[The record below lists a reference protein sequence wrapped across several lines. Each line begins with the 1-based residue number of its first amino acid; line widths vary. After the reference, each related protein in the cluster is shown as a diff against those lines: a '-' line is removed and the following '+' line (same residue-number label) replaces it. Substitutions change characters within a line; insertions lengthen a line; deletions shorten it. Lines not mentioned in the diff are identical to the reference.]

1 MTITCQKCNLGHNPY
16 CNNMKGIGNST
27 NPTYMI
33 VSDWVRHAWVANGRI
48 FSGPVRQ
55 ETLNT
60 LKEAEIDIKDCY
72 FTSLVKCPTI
82 KGEKLFGKAK
92 EGKPKK
98 ENIDCCKDILEQEIN
113 RMKPKVIIALGDL
126 TFNFF
131 FPKLKLAEKRC
142 QVLYHGQYKCYVIG
156 IYHLETMTLTAEF
169 DRIIVKAFKQ
179 AKDAVCNPDKIFH
192 PVQPKYVQI
201 LTVDGLKKVLE
212 RVKNVECFSYDVEA
226 SSLNQREAKLLS
238 IGISWKVNTGVSF
251 PIYVK
256 DEDKCKTILD
266 EANKKLTKDL
276 SKEEKQKVR
285 LEVKKV
291 EKEIGQNPPLK
302 SYWGDRHDEVMGII
316 KEIFAVPCKKG
327 GHNIDYDNKVLYY
340 NGIEVNNVTFDTML
354 MHHMLDEER
363 PKDLDYLSWVDT
375 DKGGYKMAKEVYLD
389 TVNSNFAH
397 IPLNVLLNYNAG
409 DADTTLELYHKYK
422 PMIISEGMAHEFSQV
437 RMPLLLE
444 LIKVSIT
451 GMKVNANYL
460 INVKKELKENIK
472 KSEDNIK
479 KFLIK
484 YYPKVQ
490 IIQESNEK
498 GKDPLTKYF
507 NIKSSADLKELLYEK
522 MKAPKTILTES
533 GEPST
538 NEAALIKLSKKY
550 DIIKDILDHRK
561 NTKFLDTYTDGI
573 LKLCDANGRV
583 HANFNLTGTSS
594 QRLSCDSPNLQNI
607 PREST
612 IKKIFIPEKGYGI
625 MEVDFSQ
632 QELRCLAFLSG
643 DPAMC
648 DAYANEKDLHMEL
661 AKSIFNKK
669 EEDVTKEERTI
680 AKCCFDEN
688 SMILTPNGYV
698 KAKDLGDSKVLT
710 LDGKEQ
716 TQQHIFE
723 KQQGY
728 MITLSNGQKLR
739 VTKNHKFKM
748 FDTLKPY
755 WKEASNLKVGDVLG
769 SVKWSAFGDY
779 KKFTV
784 GQDLRTHTYAQTFTF
799 EEKMAYTMGLYLS
812 DGCVTGEN
820 NNRLDILI
828 KPQNR
833 HVVLQALKPFGVKER
848 TYEGKDYT
856 LASVYT
862 RALNDWVKDNFGFK
876 KCKRIP
882 DFIYTCPYSVVKA
895 FLSGLLDSDAYI
907 CNRIHFISTNEQ
919 LARDVAKLGTLLGNE
934 IKFHWHKYS
943 TKIDGK
949 KYTGILYETTFIT
962 KPDVNL
968 YAKKEK
974 FDMDIIKDKSMRT
987 GWKID
992 KNEFPDNYYN
1002 GKYNNDINNYR
1013 TGKMKLISVRTANV
1027 LGLEHKSYNPAEIIE
1042 IEPVEVNACIME
1054 TATHYFVGEGF
1065 ESPNCNFLTSYGGG
1079 PGVLKDNL
1087 EKAGIII
1094 TEAKAEKM
1102 LKGWDKKF
1110 SFAVS
1115 YLNKQVDFFKNHGY
1129 LQTPA
1134 GLKKHYYK
1142 TYAYGALTST
1152 QLKSA
1157 RNYVIQGYCSSIT
1170 CKVLLDIIRELRKRN
1185 LQSRVISTVHDS
1197 ILIEYKLEE
1206 LQEVLKICKEKTWR
1220 TFPAFNGHI
1229 LKSDVEAS
1237 ESSWGEKKKINWDGS
1252 KPKED

>member
-1 MTITCQKCNLGHNPY
+1 MSCTNCSLGGNVF
-16 CNNMKGIGNST
+16 CNNAPGLGNRK
-27 NPTYMI
+27 NPTYFI
-33 VSDWVRHAWVANGRI
+33 VSDWVRHEWVKQNKL
-48 FSGPVRQ
+48 FSGPVHT
-55 ETLNT
+55 ELVNV
-60 LKEAEIDIKDCY
+60 LKGAKIEISECF
-72 FTSLVKCPTI
+72 FTSLVRCPTI
-82 KGEKLFGKAK
+82 KGKGLAGKGK

-98 ENIDCCKDILEQEIN
+98 ENIDKCSVFLDSEI
-113 RMKPKVIIALGDL
+113 RQMKPKVIIALGDL
-126 TFNFF
+126 TFNYF

-142 QVLYHGQYKCYVIG
+142 QILYHEGYNCYVVG
-156 IYHLETMTLTAEF
+156 IYHVETLTLTAEF
-169 DRIIVKAFKQ
+169 DRIILKAFQQAKAVATNPRSALALPELKYKQ
-179 AKDAVCNPDKIFH
+179 AYTIEC
-192 PVQPKYVQI
+192 
-201 LTVDGLKKVLE
+201 LKNVLK
-212 RVKNVECFSYDVEA
+212 RVKEVPALAYDVEA
-226 SSLNQREAKLLS
+226 SSLNPREAKLLS
-238 IGISWKVNTGVSF
+238 IGLSWKVNTGVAF
-251 PIYVK
+251 PIYIK
-256 DEDKCKTILD
+256 DEDKCCSMLL
-266 EANKKLTKDL
+266 EAHNKLSSTTDKEEIKKIKESIKKL
-276 SKEEKQKVR
+276 ER
-285 LEVKKV
+285 
-291 EKEIGQNPPLK
+291 EIGKNPPLK
-302 SYWGDRHDEVMGII
+302 SYWGDKHEEVMEIV
-316 KEIFAVPCKKG
+316 KEIFASPCKKG

-340 NGIEVNNVTFDTML
+340 NGVEVNNATFDTML

-375 DKGGYKMAKEVYLD
+375 NKGGYKMAKEQFLSAI
-389 TVNSNFAH
+389 NSNFAH

-409 DADTTLELYHKYK
+409 DADTTFELYQKYK
-422 PMIISEGMAHEFSQV
+422 PMIISEGMAHEFAKV

-451 GMKVNANYL
+451 GMKVDREYL
-460 INVKKELKENIK
+460 LTAEKELKEKVIS
-472 KSEDNIK
+472 SEAKIK
-479 KFLIK
+479 KFLLK

-490 IIQESNEK
+490 IIQETSEK
-498 GKDPLTKYF
+498 GKDPLTRYF
-507 NIKSSADLKELLYEK
+507 NVKSSADLKELIYEK
-522 MKAPKTILTES
+522 MGVKATVLTES
-533 GEPST
+533 GQPST
-538 NEAALIKLSKKY
+538 NEAALIKMAKKHE
-550 DIIKDILDHRK
+550 IINDLLEHRK
-561 NTKFLDTYTDGI
+561 STKFLTTYTNGI
-573 LKLCDANGRV
+573 LDLCDENSRV
-583 HANFNLTGTSS
+583 HPNFNLTGTSS
-594 QRLSCDSPNLQNI
+594 QRLSCNNPNVQQI
-607 PREST
+607 PRDSL
-612 IKKIFIPEKGYGI
+612 IKKMFIPEKGYGI

-648 DAYANEKDLHMEL
+648 DAYANDKDLHMEL
-661 AKSIFNKK
+661 AKSIFKKK
-669 EEDVTKEERTI
+669 EEEITKEERTI

-728 MITLSNGQKLR
+728 LITLSNGQQLR

-748 FDTLKPY
+748 FDALKPY

-769 SVKWSAFGDY
+769 SVKWSVFGDY

-799 EEKMAYTMGLYLS
+799 DEKMAYTMGLYLS

-820 NNRLDILI
+820 NNCLSILI

-833 HVVLQALKPFGVKER
+833 HIVLQALKPFGVKER

-856 LASVYT
+856 LASVHT
-862 RALNDWVKDNFGFK
+862 RALNDWVKENFGFK

-895 FLSGLLDSDAYI
+895 FLSGLLDSDAYVH
-907 CNRIHFISTNEQ
+907 RRAHFISTNEL

-934 IKFHWHKYS
+934 IKFHWRNYS
-943 TKIDGK
+943 TKIAGK

-968 YAKKEK
+968 YVKKES
-974 FDMDIIKDKSMRT
+974 FDKEAIKNKSTRT

-1079 PGVLKDNL
+1079 PGVLKENL

-1094 TEAKAEKM
+1094 TEAKAERM
-1102 LKGWDKKF
+1102 LKGWDQKF

-1115 YLNKQVDFFKNHGY
+1115 YLNKQVEFFKNHGY

-1142 TYAYGALTST
+1142 TYAYGSLTST

-1170 CKVLLDIIRELRKRN
+1170 CQVLLDIIRELRKRN
-1185 LQSRVISTVHDS
+1185 LKSRVISTVHDS
-1197 ILIEYKLEE
+1197 IIIEYALEE
-1206 LQEVLKICKEKTWR
+1206 LKEVLSICKEKTWR

-1229 LKSDVEAS
+1229 LKSDCALS
-1237 ESSWGEKKKINWDGS
+1237 EKSWGEKEEVDWETG
-1252 KPKED
+1252 KPKEK

>member
-1 MTITCQKCNLGHNPY
+1 MN
-16 CNNMKGIGNST
+16 CNNCSLGYNYCCNNVQGIGNKN
-27 NPTYMI
+27 NPTYFI
-33 VSDWVRHAWVANGRI
+33 VSDWIRHEWVKQREV
-48 FSGPVRQ
+48 FSGPVRT
-55 ETLNT
+55 ELLNT
-60 LKEAEIDIKDCY
+60 LKGAKIEPSECF
-72 FTSLVKCPTI
+72 FTSLVRCPTI
-82 KGEKLFGKAK
+82 KGSRLSGKAK

-98 ENIDCCKDILEQEIN
+98 ENIDKCSPALDAEI
-113 RMKPKVIIALGDL
+113 RTMKPKVIIALGEL
-126 TFNFF
+126 TFNYF

-142 QVLYHGQYKCYVIG
+142 QILFHEGYNCHVVG
-156 IYHLETMTLTAEF
+156 IYHVEAMTLTAEL
-169 DRIIVKAFKQ
+169 DRIILKAFQQ
-179 AKDAVCNPDKIFH
+179 AKAVADNP
-192 PVQPKYVQI
+192 QI
-201 LTVDGLKKVLE
+201 TLALPELNYKQVYTINCLRNVLK
-212 RVKNVECFSYDVEA
+212 RVKEIPVLSYDVEA
-226 SSLNQREAKLLS
+226 SSLDPREAKLLS
-238 IGISWKVNTGVSF
+238 IGLSWKVNTGVAF

-256 DEDKCKTILD
+256 DEDKCCNMLL
-266 EANKKLTKDL
+266 EAKNKLSSTTDKEELKKIKESIKKL
-276 SKEEKQKVR
+276 ER
-285 LEVKKV
+285 
-291 EKEIGQNPPLK
+291 EIGKNPPLK
-302 SYWGDRHDEVMGII
+302 SYWGDKHKEVMEIV
-316 KEIFAVPCKKG
+316 KEIFASPCKKG

-340 NGIEVNNVTFDTML
+340 NGVEVNNATFDTML

-375 DKGGYKMAKEVYLD
+375 NKGGYKMAKEQFLSAI
-389 TVNSNFAH
+389 NSNFAH

-409 DADTTLELYHKYK
+409 DADTTFELYQKYK
-422 PMIISEGMAHEFSQV
+422 PMIISEGMAHEFAKV

-451 GMKVNANYL
+451 GMKVDREYL
-460 INVKKELKENIK
+460 LTAEKELKEKVIS
-472 KSEDNIK
+472 SEAKIK
-479 KFLIK
+479 KFLLK

-490 IIQESNEK
+490 IIQETSEK
-498 GKDPLTKYF
+498 GKDPLTRYF
-507 NIKSSADLKELLYEK
+507 NVKSSADLKELIYEK
-522 MKAPKTILTES
+522 MGVKATVLTES
-533 GEPST
+533 GQPST
-538 NEAALIKLSKKY
+538 NEAALIKMAKKHE
-550 DIIKDILDHRK
+550 IINDLLEHRK
-561 NTKFLDTYTDGI
+561 STKFLTTYTNGI
-573 LKLCDANGRV
+573 LDLCDENSRV
-583 HANFNLTGTSS
+583 HPNFNLTGTSS
-594 QRLSCDSPNLQNI
+594 QRLSCNNPNVQQI
-607 PREST
+607 PRDSL
-612 IKKIFIPEKGYGI
+612 IKKMFIPEKGYGI

-648 DAYANEKDLHMEL
+648 DAYANDKDLHMEL
-661 AKSIFNKK
+661 AKSIFKKK
-669 EEDVTKEERTI
+669 EEEITKEERTI

-728 MITLSNGQKLR
+728 LITLSNGQQLR

-748 FDTLKPY
+748 FDALKPY

-769 SVKWSAFGDY
+769 SVKWSVFGDY

-799 EEKMAYTMGLYLS
+799 DEKMAYTMGLYLS

-820 NNRLDILI
+820 NNCLGILI

-833 HVVLQALKPFGVKER
+833 HIVLQALKPFGVKER

-856 LASVYT
+856 LASVHT
-862 RALNDWVKDNFGFK
+862 RALNDWVKENFGFK

-895 FLSGLLDSDAYI
+895 FLSGLLDSDAYVH
-907 CNRIHFISTNEQ
+907 RRAHFISTNEL

-934 IKFHWHKYS
+934 IKFHWRNYS
-943 TKIDGK
+943 TKIAGK

-962 KPDVNL
+962 KPDVDL
-968 YAKKEK
+968 YVKKES
-974 FDMDIIKDKSMRT
+974 FDKEAIKNKSTRT

-1079 PGVLKDNL
+1079 PGVLKENL

-1094 TEAKAEKM
+1094 TEAKAERM
-1102 LKGWDKKF
+1102 LKGWDQKF

-1115 YLNKQVDFFKNHGY
+1115 YLNKQVEFFKNHGY

-1142 TYAYGALTST
+1142 TYAYGSLTST

-1170 CKVLLDIIRELRKRN
+1170 CQVLLDIIRELRKRN
-1185 LQSRVISTVHDS
+1185 MKSRVISTVHDS
-1197 ILIEYKLEE
+1197 IIIEYALDE
-1206 LQEVLKICKEKTWR
+1206 LKDVLKICKEKTWR

-1229 LKSDVEAS
+1229 LKSDCALS
-1237 ESSWGEKKKINWDGS
+1237 EKSWGDKKEVDWETGL
-1252 KPKED
+1252 PKEK